1 VSETR
6 RRAASSADPVERL
19 LGLARF
25 ERSGMRPGLERI
37 EALLAE
43 LGHPEAGLRILHVGG
58 TNGKGS
64 VSALS
69 EAILRAGGFRTGL
82 YTSPH
87 LLDPTE
93 RIRIDGVPITRAA
106 LAAHAGAL
114 QSRIEAAGI
123 TFFEG
128 MTAVA
133 LSAFREAGVEAAV
146 LEVGLGGRWDAT
158 TVGAPLVSVL
168 TRIDYDHQEY
178 LGTRL
183 GEIAA
188 EKAAI
193 IRGGVAVSAA
203 QAPEAADVIEA
214 RCREIGVP
222 LLVAGRELRVQARR
236 SDLRGH
242 RLDLEGP
249 GWALADV
256 DLALPGLFQPA
267 NAALAVGAVRVF
279 ARSAGVA
286 VPDPAIRTGAASV
299 RWPGRFQVIQRPAGG
314 PTVVLDGAHNPG
326 GAAALAASLQHLF
339 PGARM
344 TLVLGISAD
353 KDRAGILKALAPVA
367 TRLILTRAAHPRAT
381 PPADLAGALPPVDT
395 PVAVEPDLS
404 RALALALADPAAGV
418 VCVAGSLFLVA
429 DALRWLAARGIAG
442 EERHGPAV
450 GQTGSGREPDAP
462 G

>member
-1 VSETR
+1 MPD
-6 RRAASSADPVERL
+6 DPVERL

-37 EALLAE
+37 EALLE
-43 LGHPEAGLRILHVGG
+43 GLGHPEVGLSILHVGG

-69 EAILRAGGFRTGL
+69 EAILRAAGLRTGL

-87 LLDPTE
+87 LLSPTE
-93 RIRIDGVPITRAA
+93 RIRIDGAPITRDG
-106 LAAHAGAL
+106 LAAHARA
-114 QSRIEAAGI
+114 IEARLQAGGI

-133 LSAFREAGVEAAV
+133 LSAFRAAGVEAAV

-178 LGTRL
+178 LGARL
-183 GEIAA
+183 QEIAA

-193 IRGGVAVSAA
+193 IRGGVALSAA

-214 RCREIGVP
+214 RCREVGVP
-222 LLVAGRELRVQARR
+222 LLVEGRELGVQARR
-236 SDLRGH
+236 SDVRGH
-242 RLDLEGP
+242 SLDLRGP
-249 GWALADV
+249 GWALGGV

-267 NAALAVGAVRVF
+267 NAVLAVGAVRAF
-279 ARSAGVA
+279 ARAAGVD
-286 VPDPAIRTGAASV
+286 VPDVAIRKGAASV
-299 RWPGRFQVIQRPAGG
+299 RWPGRFQVIEPPAGR

-339 PGARM
+339 PATST
-344 TLVLGISAD
+344 TLVLGISLD
-353 KDRAGILKALAPVA
+353 KDRAGILKALTPAA
-367 TRLILTRAAHPRAT
+367 TRLILTRATHPRAT
-381 PPADLAGALPPVDT
+381 PPAELVGALPALEAPVT
-395 PVAVEPDLS
+395 VEPDLS

-418 VCVAGSLFLVA
+418 VCVAGSLFLVG
-429 DALRWLAARGIAG
+429 DALRWLAERGLA
-442 EERHGPAV
+442 
-450 GQTGSGREPDAP
+450 
-462 G
+462 